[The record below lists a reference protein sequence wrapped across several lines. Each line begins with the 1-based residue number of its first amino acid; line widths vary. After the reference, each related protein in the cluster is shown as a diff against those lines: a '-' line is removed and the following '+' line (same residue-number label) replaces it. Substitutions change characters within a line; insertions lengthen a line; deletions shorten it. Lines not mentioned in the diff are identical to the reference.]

1 MRALAL
7 ILLLAAPAQA
17 ASTAD
22 VYRLYCSQC
31 HGTRGTGAGINSASL
46 TVQPR
51 DHTSAADMGK
61 LSDADLLKA
70 IRDGGVAV
78 GKSPQMPP
86 FGGAL
91 ADGEIKALVA
101 YLRELC
107 RCKGL

>member
-7 ILLLAAPAQA
+7 ILLLAAQAQA
-17 ASTAD
+17 ASTAE

-31 HGTRGTGAGINSASL
+31 HGTRGTGAGINSAAL
-46 TVQPR
+46 KVQPR

-61 LSDADLLKA
+61 LTDADLFKA
-70 IRDGGVAV
+70 VREGGGAV

-91 ADGEIKALVA
+91 GDGEIKSLVVH
-101 YLRELC
+101 LRGLC
-107 RCKGL
+107 RCKGP